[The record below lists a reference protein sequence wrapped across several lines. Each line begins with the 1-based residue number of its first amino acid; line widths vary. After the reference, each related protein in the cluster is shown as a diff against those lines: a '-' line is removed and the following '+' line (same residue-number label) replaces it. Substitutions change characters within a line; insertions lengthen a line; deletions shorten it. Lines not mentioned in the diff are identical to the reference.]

1 MSTIRDVHSYL
12 QTLLGAIAVTD
23 PVSTGITRVYK
34 FVPKARAALGD
45 LPCAI
50 LTYEQ
55 EPVLFKPAF
64 LHKPYRIHIQV
75 FVAKAE
81 AEADQSADIASAI
94 LDKIILALS
103 ASQNLNGTV
112 SVIRQFRGASPE
124 TLTVLEWAGTGY
136 VGLDLYLEVTIT
148 EAGNHA
154 A

>member
-12 QTLLGAIAVTD
+12 QTLLGAITITD

-34 FVPKARAALGD
+34 FVPKARASLGD
-45 LPCAI
+45 LPCVI

-64 LHKPYRIHIQV
+64 LHKPYLIRIQV

-81 AEADQSADIASAI
+81 AEADQSADIASAF

-103 ASQNLNGTV
+103 GAQNLNGTV
-112 SVIRQFRGASPE
+112 SVVREFRGAAPE
-124 TLTVLEWAGTGY
+124 TLTVLEYAGVGY
-136 VGLDLYLEVTIT
+136 VGLELYLAVTIT